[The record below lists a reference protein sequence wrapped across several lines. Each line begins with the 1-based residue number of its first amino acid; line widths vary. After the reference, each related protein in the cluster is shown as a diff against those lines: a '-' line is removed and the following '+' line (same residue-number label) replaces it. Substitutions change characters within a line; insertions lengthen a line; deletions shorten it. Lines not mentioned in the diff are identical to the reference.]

1 MTAPADALRVVMGKV
16 NAVSDGD
23 WLSRLVNE
31 YETAYDCAD
40 FLRDH
45 GPAIAQALED
55 ARRYRWLREHCYT
68 SRSDE
73 RGFPHAVIAVSLGE
87 SKDGKWV
94 EWMHPGHT
102 VGVGVPSL
110 DTAIDA
116 AIAATEAAHD

>member
-1 MTAPADALRVVMGKV
+1 MTNPADALRVVMGKV

-45 GPAIAQALED
+45 GPAIAEALED
-55 ARRYRWLREHCYT
+55 ARRYRFSREAML
-68 SRSDE
+68 DE
-73 RGFPHAVIAVSLGE
+73 DGPNRAAIIAQPE
-87 SKDGKWV
+87 PTTAD
-94 EWMHPGHT
+94 EF
-102 VGVGVPSL
+102 

-116 AIAATEAAHD
+116 AIAATEAAHES